1 MIVSVLTV
9 LFLVSGTAFM
19 AIATVG
25 LIRLPDLYTRMHG
38 ITKAGTLGII
48 LVSVSVAVHFGDLSV
63 ATRAVALIVFV
74 LLTAPVS
81 AHMIGRAGYLGE
93 VALWSGTLFDQW
105 SAGFEQLRREPAE
118 TDANARRRT
127 ETPDAPA
134 GAGEGAAP
142 STESPPS
149 P

>member
-1 MIVSVLTV
+1 
-9 LFLVSGTAFM
+9 
-19 AIATVG
+19 
-25 LIRLPDLYTRMHG
+25 MHG

-63 ATRAVALIVFV
+63 ATRAAALIVFV

-93 VALWSGTLFDQW
+93 SALWSGTLFDQW
-105 SAGFEQLRREPAE
+105 SAGVGQLRREPAE

-127 ETPDAPA
+127 EAADASPNA
-134 GAGEGAAP
+134 REGAAP